1 MWKKVLSCVLSV
13 VLCCLLLAA
22 CAPEETA
29 LTLPVDS
36 IPSSCDPVLSDS
48 NALSTVAANCYE
60 GLVRID
66 ENGNVQ
72 PGAADHWSI
81 SDDGLTYTFILR
93 AGLRWHVPDAD
104 SRENAAKNPLGEDFI
119 LGFDTAMTADDFVF
133 GLQRAVA
140 KDTNAPGASRL
151 LGIVNAPAVNAG
163 ELKSTQL
170 GVRAIDDSTVR
181 IKLSAPDGNFL
192 NALGSPCAMPCNRN
206 FFAKTAG
213 RYGLTASML
222 LCNGPYYLSSMDVN
236 GNSVTMK
243 KNENYTGLTPGSV
256 DTCTLVLG
264 EEIVEEGS
272 SAKDILADLTS
283 DEGTLDGAVLSAKAA
298 ATLPR
303 TFEVTDYSTIVNTV
317 LFNLESDF
325 SGNEDLR
332 MALASATDVSSL
344 VAEGTKAAEGIVP
357 DVCNAVSGTMYRLSA
372 GKARG
377 TSFNLKKAKKYYAA
391 ATEKFEAAATED
403 EPAPTSFTIQF
414 LCLTEDKNT
423 AKSLVQNWQKVF
435 GTNLSVTIDTRDTEA
450 ELQRAL
456 IAGQYDVAF
465 TPVHC
470 TELTAIGVL
479 RQFSGETDANLCRLA
494 SDEYDELIRRAA
506 SARDAETVTG
516 YCLAAEEYLTTNG
529 ILLPVST
536 ESTCLAVRKKTAE
549 DLKVFPTGNTY
560 LIYLV

>member
-1 MWKKVLSCVLSV
+1 MWKKVLSCVLSL
-13 VLCCLLLAA
+13 VLCCLVLAA

-36 IPSSCDPVLSDS
+36 IPSSCDPVLSDTV
-48 NALSTVAANCYE
+48 ALSTVAANCYE

-93 AGLRWHVPDAD
+93 GGLRWHVPDAD
-104 SRENAAKNPLGEDFI
+104 SKEAASKNPLGEDFI

-151 LGIVNAPAVNAG
+151 FGIVNAPAVNAG
-163 ELKSTQL
+163 ELSSAEL
-170 GVRAIDDSTVR
+170 GVQALDDSTVR

-192 NALGSPCAMPCNRN
+192 TALGSPCAMPCNRT
-206 FFAKTAG
+206 FFSKTAG
-213 RYGLTASML
+213 RYGLTASLL
-222 LCNGPYYLSSMDVN
+222 LCNGPYYLSSMDSS
-236 GNSVTMK
+236 GSSVTMK
-243 KNENYTGLTPGSV
+243 KNESYQGLTPGSV
-256 DTCTLVLG
+256 DSCTLVLG
-264 EEIVEEGS
+264 VENVEDGS

-283 DEGTLDGAVLSAKAA
+283 DEGTLDGAVLSAGAA
-298 ATLPR
+298 ETLPR
-303 TFEVTDYSTIVNTV
+303 IFEVTDYSTIVNTV

-332 MALASATDVSSL
+332 LALASATDVSAL
-344 VAEGTKAAEGIVP
+344 VAEGAKGAEGIVP
-357 DVCNAVSGTMYRLSA
+357 EVCNAVSGTMYRLSA
-372 GKARG
+372 GKAKG

-391 ATEKFEAAATED
+391 ATEKFEAAATQD
-403 EPAPTSFTIQF
+403 EPAPTSFTIKF
-414 LCLTEDKNT
+414 LCLSEDKNT

-435 GTNLSVTIDTRDTEA
+435 GTNLSVTVDTRDTEA

-456 IAGQYDVAF
+456 IAGQYDVAYA
-465 TPVHC
+465 PLRC

-494 SDEYDELIRRAA
+494 SDEYDELLRRAD

-529 ILLPVST
+529 ILL
-536 ESTCLAVRKKTAE
+536 
-549 DLKVFPTGNTY
+549 
-560 LIYLV
+560 